1 MKVLVTGGAGYIGS
15 HTVKQLGESGKFDIT
30 VLDNLSTG
38 FKDSVLFGK
47 LVVGDLSDFGFVE
60 NFLATEKFDAIIHFA
75 ASIVVPES
83 VTNPLKYYL
92 NNTANTSNLIKA
104 AVNSG
109 VKYFVFSSTA
119 AVYGEPKSE
128 SVTEESETSPIN
140 PYGHSKLM
148 SERVIRD
155 SGTAHKGFKFVI
167 LRYFNVAGASVDGKI
182 GQRFPNAT
190 HLIKVASETAC
201 GKRDFISVF
210 GTDYP
215 TKDGTCVRDY
225 IHVED
230 LASAHL
236 SALEYLDNGGES
248 DIFNCGYGRGFS
260 VKEVIENVKKASG
273 IDFKVVE
280 GERRAGDPSSLISVN
295 SKILKHLNWKPKYDN
310 LEFICK
316 SAYEWEKKC

>member
-15 HTVKQLGESGKFDIT
+15 HTVKQLGENGGFDIT
-30 VLDNLSTG
+30 VFDNLSTG
-38 FKDSVLFGK
+38 FEDSILYGK
-47 LVVGDLSDFGFVE
+47 LVKGDLSDFEAVRD
-60 NFLATEKFDAIIHFA
+60 FLATEKFDAIVHFA

-83 VTNPLKYYL
+83 VSNPLKYYL

-104 AVNSG
+104 AVDSG

-119 AVYGEPKSE
+119 AVYGEPKSDT
-128 SVTEESETSPIN
+128 VTEESETVPIN

-155 SGTAHKGFKFVI
+155 CGFAYEGFKFVI
-167 LRYFNVAGASVDGKI
+167 LRYFNVAGASADGKI

-201 GKRDFISVF
+201 GKRDYISVY

-236 SALEYLDNGGES
+236 AALEYLQGGGKS

-260 VKEVIENVKKASG
+260 VKEVIWSVKKASG

-280 GERRAGDPSSLISVN
+280 GERRAGDPSALISDN
-295 SKILKHLNWKPKYDN
+295 SKILKNLNWRPKYDN

-316 SAYEWEKKC
+316 SAYEWEKKI

>member
-1 MKVLVTGGAGYIGS
+1 MRQKRFYI
-15 HTVKQLGESGKFDIT
+15 
-30 VLDNLSTG
+30 
-38 FKDSVLFGK
+38 
-47 LVVGDLSDFGFVE
+47 
-60 NFLATEKFDAIIHFA
+60 
-75 ASIVVPES
+75 
-83 VTNPLKYYL
+83 
-92 NNTANTSNLIKA
+92 
-104 AVNSG
+104 
-109 VKYFVFSSTA
+109 
-119 AVYGEPKSE
+119 
-128 SVTEESETSPIN
+128 
-140 PYGHSKLM
+140 
-148 SERVIRD
+148 
-155 SGTAHKGFKFVI
+155 
-167 LRYFNVAGASVDGKI
+167 
-182 GQRFPNAT
+182 
-190 HLIKVASETAC
+190 
-201 GKRDFISVF
+201 VF

-215 TKDGTCVRDY
+215 TKDGTCIRDY